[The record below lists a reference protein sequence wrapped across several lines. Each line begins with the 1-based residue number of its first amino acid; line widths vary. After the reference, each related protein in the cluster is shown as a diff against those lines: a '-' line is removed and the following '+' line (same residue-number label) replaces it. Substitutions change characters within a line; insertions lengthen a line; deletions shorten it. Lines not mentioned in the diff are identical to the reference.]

1 MFKRL
6 GILAILIVMALMVS
20 VPAVAAQGQALATGS
35 IHIQPGLYD
44 PIEDEYIPTDV
55 HINFN
60 ARAGDFLEGGT
71 DEFPLAHYA
80 ATGHLFWREDG
91 QVNRVR
97 VATLVF
103 QWNMIPDC
111 VWITGEVY
119 NGPREGQHL
128 CLVICE
134 GTEDAPTRII
144 GNIWRNAPLGGGL
157 DFYTGAVALSG
168 NVVIKE

>member
-1 MFKRL
+1 MMFKKL
-6 GILAILIVMALMVS
+6 GILTILVVLALMVS
-20 VPAVAAQGQALATGS
+20 VPAVSARGQALATGS

-44 PIEDEYIPTDV
+44 PVEDDFSPTDV

-60 ARAGDFLEGGT
+60 ARVTEGG
-71 DEFPLAHYA
+71 

-91 QVNRVR
+91 QVNRVS

-103 QWNMIPDC
+103 QFWGMPDC
-111 VWITGEVY
+111 AWITGEVY
-119 NGPREGQHL
+119 DGPRTGQHL

-134 GTEDAPTRII
+134 GTDDAPARLY
-144 GNIWRNAPLGGGL
+144 GNFWRVAPFGEAL
-157 DFYTGAVALSG
+157 DYYSGAPALSG